1 MLLYRV
7 IQGLGGGSLIPLSQ
21 AILRET
27 YPPEEQ
33 GMAMAIFG
41 MGVAGLFSSQFD
53 AHVGA
58 ASAATDGMDRD

>member
-1 MLLYRV
+1 MLCYRV
-7 IQGLGGGSLIPLSQ
+7 IQGLGGGSLVPLSQ

-41 MGVAGLFSSQFD
+41 MGVVLAPAMGPIL
-53 AHVGA
+53 G
-58 ASAATDGMDRD
+58 DG